1 MTTDPDADQSL
12 RLLKAFAGV
21 LDDKA
26 REAIIALV
34 EAVQR
39 GTRVPALPV
48 DEFEALVSNKRKQ

>member
-1 MTTDPDADQSL
+1 MTPDPGADQSL

-21 LDDKA
+21 NDDKA

-39 GTRVPALPV
+39 GTHVPTLPV
-48 DEFEALVSNKRKQ
+48 GEVQAGRSNKRKQ